1 MGWLDHMVA
10 VFLFSW
16 GTSVLFS
23 RVVVPVCILDQ
34 QCTRVPFSPRPCQ
47 HLLPLT
53 FLVTDMLTSVKWY
66 FSVVLI
72 CFPLMIN
79 DVEHLFHAP
88 VGHLYVFFGEKSVQ
102 FLCPLFNWFSCFFF
116 FAIELLEF
124 LVYFEC
130 KPFIRYMVCI
140 YFLNSLGCFFI
151 VLWFPFTCRRFLV
164 DVVPYY
170 LLWLLLPLLLVSN
183 KKKIVVKNN
192 GLSPVF
198 SKTWSFRSS
207 VQI

>member
-79 DVEHLFHAP
+79 DVEHLFQAP

-102 FLCPLFNWFSCFFF
+102 FLCPLFNWFSCVFF
-116 FAIELLEF
+116 
-124 LVYFEC
+124 
-130 KPFIRYMVCI
+130 
-140 YFLNSLGCFFI
+140 
-151 VLWFPFTCRRFLV
+151 
-164 DVVPYY
+164 
-170 LLWLLLPLLLVSN
+170 LLLSCLSSLYILNVNLLSDIWFAYIFSTPWAAFSLCYDF
-183 KKKIVVKNN
+183 
-192 GLSPVF
+192 LSRAEDF
-198 SKTWSFRSS
+198 
-207 VQI
+207 